1 MIDFLDSNKYEWTN
15 EKISSYEKW
24 KESAKKGIIDF
35 IEDDDYEEF
44 EKRFLKEIELE
55 EETKQETKQETEEE
69 TEEELDINIKNIVVN
84 KENKKYN
91 NNERIFSLWLFF
103 CVICG
108 LISGFLKEN
117 WSLIKSNNNYIKLTK
132 FVDNN
137 IFLKFQKKENNK
149 KRL

>member
-24 KESAKKGIIDF
+24 KESVKKGIIDF

-44 EKRFLKEIELE
+44 EKRFLKEMKLE
-55 EETKQETKQETEEE
+55 EETKQE

-108 LISGFLKEN
+108 LISGFFKEN

>member
-55 EETKQETKQETEEE
+55 EETEEETQEE

-108 LISGFLKEN
+108 LISGFFKEN
-117 WSLIKSNNNYIKLTK
+117 WSLIQNDNNYIKLTK
-132 FVDNN
+132 IVDDN
-137 IFLKFQKKENNK
+137 FLSKFQKKENK